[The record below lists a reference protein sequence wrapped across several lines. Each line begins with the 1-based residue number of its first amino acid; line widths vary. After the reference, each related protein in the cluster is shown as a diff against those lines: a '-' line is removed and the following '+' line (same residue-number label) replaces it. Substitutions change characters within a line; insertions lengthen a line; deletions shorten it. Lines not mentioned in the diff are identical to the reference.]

1 MKGIAVRILSL
12 LVTLAAVNAA
22 RADYLY
28 WMIASDSEL
37 EMEGESFSNYAFAR
51 VQDVKTGTWLSV
63 YDASG
68 SKTSATAAD
77 KATMTSGAM
86 LWGDFDTALADQRSF
101 LFELYSDTREVVAWQ
116 TVTLSYLMEQNNI
129 GTKLDPALVPYVLTS
144 VIPEPTGG
152 MLVLLGTVM
161 LALRRRRVHT

>member
-1 MKGIAVRILSL
+1 
-12 LVTLAAVNAA
+12 
-22 RADYLY
+22 
-28 WMIASDSEL
+28 
-37 EMEGESFSNYAFAR
+37 
-51 VQDVKTGTWLSV
+51 
-63 YDASG
+63 
-68 SKTSATAAD
+68 
-77 KATMTSGAM
+77 M

-152 MLVLLGTVM
+152 MLVLLGTAM